1 LQCSRLQLLQSFL
14 AFETGGHVN
23 HKHVKIVKCR
33 AYRLTPTSDNSHVDL
48 DGEEIEYGPVQAEV
62 EQSAMRLYY

>member
-1 LQCSRLQLLQSFL
+1 M
-14 AFETGGHVN
+14 N